1 MRIPSVTLCV
11 LLCTFI
17 SSCNKDDIIVDNGTL
32 KPIII
37 LDNVSGVYNVKVGKE
52 LSISPTYR
60 NADDA
65 LFSWTIDGKLVSNQ
79 KAFSHTWEEAGDV
92 FITLRVDNEN
102 GYAAEELKVE
112 VKDLLPPAI
121 NLFIPS
127 KGLKVQKGHDLLL
140 APEIANQDIGD
151 FKIEW
156 LRNGIVVSDKLTY
169 IFNEENLGSYPITI
183 RASNE
188 DGLTEEELEIEVVE
202 NMPYSVS
209 FQKPYYNAK
218 ETTKFTFAGRSV
230 FLKPQLEYFDNP
242 AFQWAVNGKAVEG
255 ATEPLLI
262 FTPEKDGEYL
272 ISVVVTEEE
281 NGISVE
287 SKIRVV
293 CEPGAQSSR
302 YRAANT
308 SSSAYSTNVF
318 EFLPAP
324 GQFVNETNS
333 GGFKGDEITFNA
345 ANQYAA
351 ERLANKKY
359 VSLGSFGGYVIVGFD
374 HSIPNKGGYDFAI
387 QGNAFLSDQGGSNEP
402 GIVWV
407 MQDVNG
413 NGLPDDEWYELKG
426 SETGNG
432 STIQD
437 YEVTY
442 YRPASAH
449 SNVYWTD
456 NLGNS
461 GSVDYNS
468 YHQQSSY
475 YPLWMN
481 QESYT
486 LTGTRLLPKN
496 IQIPSSGFWNNQA
509 YEWGYVDNI
518 GSDCIGGYSYDGTGQ
533 MNGFKISNAIFKD
546 GTPVKLEYI
555 DFIKVQCGVLAKSGP
570 LGEISTEVFSFQD
583 LNIK

>member
-1 MRIPSVTLCV
+1 
-11 LLCTFI
+11 
-17 SSCNKDDIIVDNGTL
+17 
-32 KPIII
+32 
-37 LDNVSGVYNVKVGKE
+37 
-52 LSISPTYR
+52 
-60 NADDA
+60 
-65 LFSWTIDGKLVSNQ
+65 
-79 KAFSHTWEEAGDV
+79 
-92 FITLRVDNEN
+92 
-102 GYAAEELKVE
+102 
-112 VKDLLPPAI
+112 
-121 NLFIPS
+121 
-127 KGLKVQKGHDLLL
+127 
-140 APEIANQDIGD
+140 
-151 FKIEW
+151 
-156 LRNGIVVSDKLTY
+156 
-169 IFNEENLGSYPITI
+169 
-183 RASNE
+183 
-188 DGLTEEELEIEVVE
+188 
-202 NMPYSVS
+202 
-209 FQKPYYNAK
+209 
-218 ETTKFTFAGRSV
+218 
-230 FLKPQLEYFDNP
+230 
-242 AFQWAVNGKAVEG
+242 
-255 ATEPLLI
+255 
-262 FTPEKDGEYL
+262 
-272 ISVVVTEEE
+272 
-281 NGISVE
+281 
-287 SKIRVV
+287 
-293 CEPGAQSSR
+293 
-302 YRAANT
+302 
-308 SSSAYSTNVF
+308 
-318 EFLPAP
+318 
-324 GQFVNETNS
+324 
-333 GGFKGDEITFNA
+333 
-345 ANQYAA
+345 
-351 ERLANKKY
+351 
-359 VSLGSFGGYVIVGFD
+359 
-374 HSIPNKGGYDFAI
+374 
-387 QGNAFLSDQGGSNEP
+387 
-402 GIVWV
+402 